1 MISSGIGGLG
11 LFLLGMWLMS
21 DGLRMAAGDALNHF
35 LHHWTKT
42 RLRGLGVGIFL
53 TSLIQ
58 SSGAVTVATIGFTNA
73 GLLSLKRAI
82 WIIFGS
88 NIGTT
93 TTGWLVTL
101 IGFNFKISAFALPM
115 VGIGMIFR
123 LAKPEA
129 KIGALGQALVGFGIL
144 FMGIDVLKDTFSVL
158 GEQLSLEGM
167 GESDLT
173 TILVSAGLG
182 FLLTVLM
189 QSSSITLAITL
200 TALAGG
206 VMTIIP
212 AAAIAIGSNLGS
224 TTTAVFSS
232 FGTNSVAKRVVASH
246 VIFNLLTAIVSLVLL
261 APIVNSILFLQT
273 ALFEHALPTTTLA
286 LFHTIFNVL
295 GVLLMWPL
303 ADHLVTWL
311 SKRFKTKEED
321 LAKPRYL
328 DKHALSLPSLAL
340 HALSKELTRIADLSI
355 TMAKDSLNFESSP
368 SNFSARDKMIE
379 DLNIAI
385 GDYTTELYKGNLP
398 EEISEKLPS
407 VLRVSQY
414 YDAVSEL
421 SVMVNS
427 GKKKA
432 ATSLQEP
439 IEQALNAFYTHT
451 ISLLDSANIS
461 VNNITDTKEL
471 NQQLADIEK
480 EYQSLKS
487 LLLRRG
493 AEGQLSIAKM
503 DKTMTTISQIRRIG
517 QQAVKAFIYYESLKT
532 QQEITETDTVTTPV

>member
-1 MISSGIGGLG
+1 
-11 LFLLGMWLMS
+11 
-21 DGLRMAAGDALNHF
+21 
-35 LHHWTKT
+35 
-42 RLRGLGVGIFL
+42 
-53 TSLIQ
+53 
-58 SSGAVTVATIGFTNA
+58 
-73 GLLSLKRAI
+73 
-82 WIIFGS
+82 
-88 NIGTT
+88 
-93 TTGWLVTL
+93 
-101 IGFNFKISAFALPM
+101 
-115 VGIGMIFR
+115 
-123 LAKPEA
+123 
-129 KIGALGQALVGFGIL
+129 
-144 FMGIDVLKDTFSVL
+144 
-158 GEQLSLEGM
+158 
-167 GESDLT
+167 
-173 TILVSAGLG
+173 
-182 FLLTVLM
+182 
-189 QSSSITLAITL
+189 
-200 TALAGG
+200 
-206 VMTIIP
+206 
-212 AAAIAIGSNLGS
+212 
-224 TTTAVFSS
+224 
-232 FGTNSVAKRVVASH
+232 VAKRVVASH

-340 HALSKELTRIADLSI
+340 HALSQELTRIADLSI

-532 QQEITETDTVTTPV
+532 QQEITEIDTVTTSV